1 MCFAFNNHTEAAA
14 FMNYYE
20 HHIGDYTVATL
31 HLSFT
36 EDATYS
42 RLLRR
47 YYSTEKPLPRD
58 IKVIQKLVGA
68 VNKLEKKAVESVLNE
83 FFVLAEDGWRQH
95 RCDHEIK
102 RYKDKQNKA
111 KRSADSR
118 WQGIPDSEL
127 ISEDEPNSGHFG
139 DANAMR
145 SQCERNANAMLT
157 SHQSPD
163 TKHQSPDSIPQTP
176 INQTDVGKTKRATSR
191 QQAAKAGVELG
202 RSEPPSS
209 TASSVISGG
218 SDASRSQVVQV
229 AAVIPALQVVRDDPA
244 DPRLGEESA
253 REELALQTRFAAL
266 VSKEGGAVAVSDV
279 RIRDMVKIG
288 AKEEELIQAIT
299 IARET
304 RKKTA
309 LNTPINAGYVL
320 AILKTVLKKRD
331 VPDPGELTWWKS
343 HSGIDAKGREL
354 GMQAQG
360 SESYECFKA
369 RIFTELRKRIEARAA
384 TASDSESKLEPKLE
398 SKLDTSADAIAT
410 SQEASHAN

>member
-1 MCFAFNNHTEAAA
+1 VCFAFTNHTETAA

-20 HHIGDYTVATL
+20 HHIGDYTVATT
-31 HLSFT
+31 HLTFI

-47 YYSTEKPLPRD
+47 YYSTEKPLPSD
-58 IKVIQKLVGA
+58 VKLIQKLIGA
-68 VNKLEKKAVESVLNE
+68 VSSLEKNAVVNMLNE
-83 FFVLAEDGWRQH
+83 FFVLTTDGWRQR

-111 KRSADSR
+111 KRNAESR
-118 WQGIPDSEL
+118 WQGPGESELPSEEVLNSEGFRHAGAMLEKCGRIPD
-127 ISEDEPNSGHFG
+127 
-139 DANAMR
+139 
-145 SQCERNANAMLT
+145 AMLT

-176 INQTDVGKTKRATSR
+176 INQIDVGKTKRTTLR
-191 QQAAKAGVELG
+191 QQGAKAGLG
-202 RSEPPSS
+202 RSEPPSNS
-209 TASSVISGG
+209 ASSVNSGSVDVSG
-218 SDASRSQVVQV
+218 PQV
-229 AAVIPALQVVRDDPA
+229 AQVSAVTPTLQVVRDDPA
-244 DPRLGEESA
+244 DPRPGEEAA

-304 RKKTA
+304 RKKSA

-331 VPDPGELTWWKS
+331 VPDPGELTWWKT

-369 RIFTELRKRIEARAA
+369 RIFTELRKRKEAHAA
-384 TASDSESKLEPKLE
+384 TASDSEVS
-398 SKLDTSADAIAT
+398 LDTSADVIAT

>member
-1 MCFAFNNHTEAAA
+1 
-14 FMNYYE
+14 MNYYE
-20 HHIGDYTVATL
+20 HHIGDYTVATT
-31 HLSFT
+31 HLTFI

-47 YYSTEKPLPRD
+47 YYSTEKPLPSD
-58 IKVIQKLVGA
+58 VKLIQKLIGA
-68 VNKLEKKAVESVLNE
+68 VSSLEKNAVINMLNE
-83 FFVLAEDGWRQH
+83 FFVLTTDGWRQR

-111 KRSADSR
+111 KRNAESR
-118 WQGIPDSEL
+118 WQGLGDSEL
-127 ISEDEPNSGHFG
+127 PSEEVLNSGHFR
-139 DANAMR
+139 DADAMLEKCGR
-145 SQCERNANAMLT
+145 IPDAMLT

-191 QQAAKAGVELG
+191 QQGAKAGVGLG
-202 RSEPPSS
+202 RSEPPFNS
-209 TASSVISGG
+209 ASSVNTGSVDVSGP
-218 SDASRSQVVQV
+218 QVVQV
-229 AAVIPALQVVRDDPA
+229 AAVTPTLQVVRDDPA
-244 DPRLGEESA
+244 DPRPGEEAA

-288 AKEEELIQAIT
+288 AKEDELIQAIT

-369 RIFTELRKRIEARAA
+369 RIFNELRKRKEAHAA

-398 SKLDTSADAIAT
+398 PKLDTSADAIPT
-410 SQEASHAN
+410 SQEANYAN

>member
-1 MCFAFNNHTEAAA
+1 
-14 FMNYYE
+14 MNYYE

-47 YYSTEKPLPRD
+47 YYATEKPLPRD
-58 IKVIQKLVGA
+58 IKVIQKLIGA
-68 VNKLEKKAVESVLNE
+68 ASKLEKTAVETILNE

-95 RCDHEIK
+95 RCDHEI
-102 RYKDKQNKA
+102 RRFQDKQFKA

-127 ISEDEPNSGHFG
+127 PSEDGPNSGHFK

-163 TKHQSPDSIPQTP
+163 SMPQTP

-191 QQAAKAGVELG
+191 QQGAKAGVGLG
-202 RSEPPSS
+202 RSESPSNS
-209 TASSVISGG
+209 AISVNSGG
-218 SDASRSQVVQV
+218 VDASETQVAQV
-229 AAVIPALQVVRDDPA
+229 AALTPALQVVRDDPA
-244 DPRLGEESA
+244 DPRLGEVAA

-331 VPDPGELTWWKS
+331 VPDPGELTWWKT

-369 RIFTELRKRIEARAA
+369 RIFTELRKRKEARVE

-398 SKLDTSADAIAT
+398 SKLDAPANAIAT
-410 SQEASHAN
+410 SQEACHAN

>member
-1 MCFAFNNHTEAAA
+1 
-14 FMNYYE
+14 MNYYE
-20 HHIGDYTVATL
+20 HHIGDYTVATT
-31 HLSFT
+31 HLTFI

-47 YYSTEKPLPRD
+47 YYSTEKPLPSD
-58 IKVIQKLVGA
+58 VKVIQKLISA
-68 VNKLEKKAVESVLNE
+68 VSSLEKNAVVNMLNE
-83 FFVLAEDGWRQH
+83 FFVLTADGWRQR

-111 KRSADSR
+111 KRNAESR
-118 WQGIPDSEL
+118 WQGPGDSEL
-127 ISEDEPNSGHFG
+127 PSGEAVNSEGFEH
-139 DANAMR
+139 ANAMLEKCGR
-145 SQCERNANAMLT
+145 IPDAMLT

-191 QQAAKAGVELG
+191 QQGAKAGVGLG
-202 RSEPPSS
+202 KSEPPSNS
-209 TASSVISGG
+209 ASSVISGG
-218 SDASRSQVVQV
+218 VDVSGPQV
-229 AAVIPALQVVRDDPA
+229 AQVPPVTPLQVVRDDPA
-244 DPRLGEESA
+244 DPRPWEEAA
-253 REELALQTRFAAL
+253 REDLALQSRFAAL

-288 AKEEELIQAIT
+288 AKEEDLIQAIT

-304 RKKTA
+304 RKKTS

-331 VPDPGELTWWKS
+331 VPDPGELTWWKT

-369 RIFTELRKRIEARAA
+369 RIFTELRKRKEAHAV

-398 SKLDTSADAIAT
+398 FKLDTSAGAIAT

>member
-1 MCFAFNNHTEAAA
+1 
-14 FMNYYE
+14 MNYYE
-20 HHIGDYTVATL
+20 HHIGDYTVATT
-31 HLSFT
+31 HLSFI

-47 YYSTEKPLPRD
+47 YYSTEKPLPAD
-58 IKVIQKLVGA
+58 IKVIQKLIGA
-68 VNKLEKKAVESVLNE
+68 ISGIEKKAVVNILNE
-83 FFVLAEDGWRQH
+83 FFVLAADGWRQQ

-102 RYKDKQNKA
+102 RFQDKQSKA
-111 KRSADSR
+111 KRNAESR
-118 WQGIPDSEL
+118 WQAPGETELPSEQGL
-127 ISEDEPNSGHFG
+127 HSGHFR
-139 DANAMR
+139 DANAMLEK
-145 SQCERNANAMLT
+145 CGRNANAMLEKCERNA
-157 SHQSPD
+157 HQTPI
-163 TKHQSPDSIPQTP
+163 TNHQSPDSIPQTP
-176 INQTDVGKTKRATSR
+176 INQTDVGKTKRAING
-191 QQAAKAGVELG
+191 QQGAKT
-202 RSEPPSS
+202 EP
-209 TASSVISGG
+209 
-218 SDASRSQVVQV
+218 QVVKATPV
-229 AAVIPALQVVRDDPA
+229 LQVVRDDPA
-244 DPRLGEESA
+244 DPRPGEEAA

-288 AKEEELIQAIT
+288 AKEEELIQAIS

-343 HSGIDAKGREL
+343 HSGIDTKGREL

-369 RIFTELRKRIEARAA
+369 RIFTELRKRKEAHAV
-384 TASDSESKLEPKLE
+384 TASDSEVS
-398 SKLDTSADAIAT
+398 LDTSADAIAT